1 MIDGSPGA
9 IADALLGPTRP
20 GPDRP
25 FVLLKYAQTLDGRI
39 AATGGDSKWISGDA
53 ERAVTHALRARCDA
67 IMVGVG
73 TVLSDDPRL
82 TVRAVPG
89 PSPRR
94 VVLDSSLRTPPDA
107 ALLDGD
113 PETLLIST
121 ERSAGGA
128 SMSTERSAGGASI
141 STERSAGGASISTE
155 RSAGGASISTERSA
169 GGASIN
175 TDQGPGAG
183 RARLERP
190 GVAIRRVQAGPGGV
204 DLPSALRELRAAGV
218 RSVLVEGGSRV
229 LTGLLA
235 QRLVDRVVV
244 AIAPRILGAGIDA
257 VGELGHRRIADGIAL
272 HRTCVHVVGGDV
284 LIGGDVG

>member
-1 MIDGSPGA
+1 MTDGSPGA

-121 ERSAGGA
+121 EW
-128 SMSTERSAGGASI
+128 SAGGASI
-141 STERSAGGASISTE
+141 ST
-155 RSAGGASISTERSA
+155 
-169 GGASIN
+169 
-175 TDQGPGAG
+175 DPGPGG
-183 RARLERP
+183 GQARLERP
-190 GVAIRRVQAGPGGV
+190 GVAIRRVPAGSGGV

>member
-1 MIDGSPGA
+1 MSDGSPGA
-9 IADALLGPTRP
+9 IADALLGPVRP

-94 VVLDSSLRTPPDA
+94 VVLDSSLRTPPGA
-107 ALLDGD
+107 ALLDGT
-113 PETLLIST
+113 PETMLIST
-121 ERSAGGA
+121 R
-128 SMSTERSAGGASI
+128 
-141 STERSAGGASISTE
+141 
-155 RSAGGASISTERSA
+155 
-169 GGASIN
+169 
-175 TDQGPGAG
+175 PGAG
-183 RARLERP
+183 RLERP
-190 GVAIRRVQAGPGGV
+190 GVVIREVPAGPGGV

-218 RSVLVEGGSRV
+218 HSVLVEGGSRV

-257 VGELGHRRIADGIAL
+257 VGELGHRRVADGIAL

-284 LIGGDVG
+284 LIGGDV